1 MTCYVEKTKDT
12 KLKFSIGSIANKFRI
27 YKKSKNNSLKNIKNF
42 DELNIGDK
50 FYRLNKSYNESPFV
64 KDSKYSAYKISDRD
78 WDQNLDD
85 EILPYSDIK
94 DIIIV
99 NNQNEMSYSLKT
111 AIRNNKGRPEF
122 KNKSEEYDYYFNH
135 FQNQEINK
143 FFSLGNK
150 VFDNTEYFITWYNLL
165 ENYKKFNF
173 EEQSGLGVFK
183 FKNKKICF
191 YTVKDDDRLM
201 LIDLKKLLK

>member
-1 MTCYVEKTKDT
+1 MTCYVEKSVDT
-12 KLKFSIGSIANKFRI
+12 KFRFNFVNISNKFNI
-27 YKKSKNNSLKNIKNF
+27 LKKSKSKSFKNF

-50 FYRLNKSYNESPFV
+50 FYRLNKLKNESPFI
-64 KDSKYSAYKISDRD
+64 KHSKYSAYKLTDMD

-85 EILPYSDIK
+85 ELLPYSDIK
-94 DIIIV
+94 DILIV

-122 KNKSEEYDYYFNH
+122 KNKSEEYQYYFNH
-135 FQNQEINK
+135 LQNQEINK

-183 FKNKKICF
+183 LKNKKIYF
-191 YTVKDDDRLM
+191 FTIKDNDRLM

>member
-1 MTCYVEKTKDT
+1 MTCYVEKSIDT
-12 KLKFSIGSIANKFRI
+12 KFKFNFVNISNKFNI
-27 YKKSKNNSLKNIKNF
+27 LKKSKSKSFKNF

-50 FYRLNKSYNESPFV
+50 FYRLNKSKNESPFI
-64 KDSKYSAYKISDRD
+64 KHSTYSAYKLTDMD

-85 EILPYSDIK
+85 ELLPYSDIK
-94 DIIIV
+94 DILIV

-122 KNKSEEYDYYFNH
+122 KNKSEEYQYYFNH
-135 FQNQEINK
+135 LQNQEINK

-183 FKNKKICF
+183 LKNKKIYF
-191 YTVKDDDRLM
+191 FTIKDNDRLM

>member
-1 MTCYVEKTKDT
+1 M
-12 KLKFSIGSIANKFRI
+12 
-27 YKKSKNNSLKNIKNF
+27 KKSKSKSFKNF

-50 FYRLNKSYNESPFV
+50 FYRLNKSKNESPFI
-64 KDSKYSAYKISDRD
+64 KHSTYSAYKLTDMD

-85 EILPYSDIK
+85 ELLPYSDIK
-94 DIIIV
+94 DILIV

-122 KNKSEEYDYYFNH
+122 KNKSEEYQYYFNH
-135 FQNQEINK
+135 LQNQEINK

>member
-1 MTCYVEKTKDT
+1 MTCYVEKSIDT
-12 KLKFSIGSIANKFRI
+12 KFKFNFVNISNKFNI
-27 YKKSKNNSLKNIKNF
+27 LKKSKSKSFKNF

-50 FYRLNKSYNESPFV
+50 FYRLNKSNKESPFI
-64 KDSKYSAYKISDRD
+64 KHSTYSAYKLTDMD

-85 EILPYSDIK
+85 ELLPYSDIK
-94 DIIIV
+94 DILIV

-122 KNKSEEYDYYFNH
+122 KNKSEEYQYYFNH
-135 FQNQEINK
+135 LQNQEINK

-183 FKNKKICF
+183 LKNKKIYF
-191 YTVKDDDRLM
+191 FTIKDNDRLM